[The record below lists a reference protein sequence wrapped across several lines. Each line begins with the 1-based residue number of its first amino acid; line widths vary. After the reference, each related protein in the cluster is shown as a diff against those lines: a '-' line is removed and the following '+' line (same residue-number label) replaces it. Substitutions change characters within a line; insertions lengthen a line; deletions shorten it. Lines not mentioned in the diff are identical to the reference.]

1 MSKRNL
7 GRIARTVRG
16 SVMNAITSLRDL
28 PKLTASAIDDK
39 ALRAVNVLER
49 KKLISPRQ
57 AKRAKIGIET
67 QQLQNRPVQFK
78 GDISRIL
85 DRHINDVPAS
95 QLNDVYNRQLRREF
109 RVVQPGERTPFS
121 VRSEKQ
127 RFRHD
132 RDAFSQRAAKTELR
146 NRKENGGGIRQRY
159 FSDWVVTDSPH
170 FYDPPDELEPEMV
183 FTTARDIRNNPRY
196 LGRDNWVVLKPKSV
210 RATKPDASRMI
221 AREKA
226 RLKESAYTQRALRGP
241 VTPLSVKAEQ
251 SALKLAEK
259 YRTARNIALK
269 AGIGT
274 AAVGTALGVYM
285 AQKAKQSK
293 P

>member
-7 GRIARTVRG
+7 GRLARTVRG
-16 SVMNAITSLRDL
+16 NVMSAITSLRDL
-28 PKLTASAIDDK
+28 PKKTVSAIDNK
-39 ALRAVNVLER
+39 MLRAVNALEG

-57 AKRAKIGIET
+57 AKRARIGIET
-67 QQLQNRPVQFK
+67 QQLLNQPRYFQ
-78 GDISRIL
+78 GDIGRIL
-85 DRHINDVPAS
+85 DRNINDVPAS
-95 QLNDVYNRQLRREF
+95 QLQDVYNRQLRREYH
-109 RVVQPGERTPFS
+109 VVKPGERTPFS
-121 VRSEKQ
+121 VRSERQ

-132 RDAFSQRAAKTELR
+132 RDAFHQRATKTELQ
-146 NRKENGGGIRQRY
+146 NKKEYGGGVRRRY
-159 FSDWVVTDSPH
+159 FSDWVVQDSPH

-183 FTTARDIRNNPRY
+183 FTTARNIRNNPKY
-196 LGRDNWVVLKPKSV
+196 LGRDNWVALKPKNV
-210 RATKPDASRMI
+210 RATKPDVSRMVDK
-221 AREKA
+221 EKT
-226 RLKESAYTQRALRGP
+226 RIRESARIQRTLRGP